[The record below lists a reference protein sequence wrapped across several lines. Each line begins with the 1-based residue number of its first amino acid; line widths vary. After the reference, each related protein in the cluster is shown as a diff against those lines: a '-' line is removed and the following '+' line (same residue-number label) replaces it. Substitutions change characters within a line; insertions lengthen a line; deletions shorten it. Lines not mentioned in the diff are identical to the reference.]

1 MLLFL
6 FVTNLADK
14 KFHKNVFVKYPQI
27 TPYGLPRSLTS
38 MSELACFLTPRLKF
52 EVVLALCVSV
62 LSQPYLYFQIDLL
75 SDDRTDESKQATEN
89 KEENMNGLRGIFKR

>member
-1 MLLFL
+1 
-6 FVTNLADK
+6 
-14 KFHKNVFVKYPQI
+14 
-27 TPYGLPRSLTS
+27 